1 MSGEERKPTPAQH
14 GAELGADLGADLGAE
29 PGADAEDATVAVPRP
44 VADDQTVVVPRPAAE
59 DATVA
64 VPRPAPAADATV
76 VVPRPEPARHTD
88 SRHHASARLSSS
100 ESFRRSRTGGTT
112 SSRNPAPPVEEP
124 EQLNVSRDIA
134 ALMFKSPLDPRR
146 RARESPFPESASS
159 KPRQGVRPG
168 MPVVYGA
175 RSDSSLA
182 VGVAASPSGPISA
195 GQPVVPREGRASLPS
210 TARRNRREQV
220 ITLAGGAGML
230 VAVAFGLWWIG
241 SLALA

>member
-1 MSGEERKPTPAQH
+1 MSGDESERT
-14 GAELGADLGADLGAE
+14 D
-29 PGADAEDATVAVPRP
+29 PGPSAASDDATVAVPRK
-44 VADDQTVVVPRPAAE
+44 
-59 DATVA
+59 
-64 VPRPAPAADATV
+64 APAEDATV
-76 VVPRPEPARHTD
+76 VVPRPAPAEDATVVVPRPVPADDATLVVARPEPTGD
-88 SRHHASARLSSS
+88 SSSQHSSSARLSSS

-124 EQLNVSRDIA
+124 EHLNVSRAIA
-134 ALMFKSPLDPRR
+134 SLMFKSPLDPRR
-146 RARESPFPESASS
+146 RARESPFPETGASA
-159 KPRQGVRPG
+159 PRQGVRPG

-175 RSDSSLA
+175 RSESRFA